1 MPSFSSHVRLLALG
15 APALFV
21 LILAAAP
28 AVAQYYYPAPRAY
41 PPAPPPPQAML
52 APHHADA
59 VVRSL
64 GLTPLGRAQPHG
76 PTLIVPAMG
85 QEGTQVRVTLDRRTG
100 RVLEIM
106 RIGPSAPS
114 MATLPAPTARGPY
127 EADDEGEPAGY
138 ENDEVYPPLVRGQ
151 QVRQN
156 YPEPERGPAV
166 ITREGIRSQDLPPPG
181 AGPRIVE
188 RGPDVTGSVPLGPYV
203 RERGVAPRSVPGSVD
218 PRLGVPKEFRGQQH
232 RTAARAPA
240 DSIPRIAPLPRPR
253 PADAP
258 TVAQSNAASE
268 PSAAPAMK
276 EPSLPPEARQD
287 AEKFPPVQPL
297 E

>member
-1 MPSFSSHVRLLALG
+1 MPSFSSRVRPLALG
-15 APALFV
+15 SLALFV
-21 LILAAAP
+21 LTFAAAP

-76 PTLIVPAMG
+76 PMLIVPAMG
-85 QEGTQVRVTLDRRTG
+85 QEGTQVQVTLDRRTG
-100 RVLEIM
+100 RVLRIT
-106 RIGPSAPS
+106 RIGASAPRI
-114 MATLPAPTARGPY
+114 ARLPAPTARGPY
-127 EADDEGEPAGY
+127 EADDDDDFADY

-151 QVRQN
+151 QVPQN
-156 YPEPERGPAV
+156 YLEPNRGPAV
-166 ITREGIRSQDLPPPG
+166 ITREGIRSEDLPPPG
-181 AGPRIVE
+181 TGPRVAE
-188 RGPDVTGSVPLGPYV
+188 REPDVTGSVPRGAVRGPI
-203 RERGVAPRSVPGSVD
+203 D
-218 PRLGVPKEFRGQQH
+218 PLLGVPKEFRGQQP
-232 RTAARAPA
+232 RAPA
-240 DSIPRIAPLPRPR
+240 DAIPRSAPLPRPR

-258 TVAQSNAASE
+258 TVAQSNAASQ
-268 PSAAPAMK
+268 PAAAPAVT
-276 EPSLPPEARQD
+276 EPSLPAKAKED

>member
-1 MPSFSSHVRLLALG
+1 MPSFSSRVRPLALG
-15 APALFV
+15 SLALLLTLV
-21 LILAAAP
+21 AAP

-41 PPAPPPPQAML
+41 PPAPPPPPPQAML

-76 PTLIVPAMG
+76 PMLIVPAMG
-85 QEGTQVRVTLDRRTG
+85 QEGTQVQVTLDRRTG
-100 RVLEIM
+100 RVLRIT
-106 RIGPSAPS
+106 RIGASAPRI
-114 MATLPAPTARGPY
+114 ARLPAPTVRGPY
-127 EADDEGEPAGY
+127 ETDDDDEFADY

-151 QVRQN
+151 QVPQN

-166 ITREGIRSQDLPPPG
+166 ITREGIRSEELPPPG
-181 AGPRIVE
+181 AGPRVAE
-188 RGPDVTGSVPLGPYV
+188 RDPDITGSVPRGAV
-203 RERGVAPRSVPGSVD
+203 RGSID
-218 PRLGVPKEFRGQQH
+218 PLLGVPKEFRGQQPRSAAPPQQ

-240 DSIPRIAPLPRPR
+240 DAIPRSAPLPRPR

-258 TVAQSNAASE
+258 TVAQSNAVSQPA
-268 PSAAPAMK
+268 AAPAVT
-276 EPSLPPEARQD
+276 EPSLPAKAKED